1 MKNEAI
7 EIDDLVRDYYRA
19 ITIRNEHPPELSAVQ
34 ILFYGEGV
42 LVNGSFKQPAGFSAS
57 SFVTAL
63 ESEIAEGNL
72 SQYIIHEIHGKTEF
86 FGKLARRVSIYEYN
100 LGEETSGRLP
110 RGVNYIQFVQ
120 VKGNWR
126 ILSMAWFDENED
138 NLIPSGY
145 LS

>member
-1 MKNEAI
+1 MKTDNI

-34 ILFYGEGV
+34 ILFYGDGV
-42 LVNGSFKQPAGFSAS
+42 LINGSFKQPIGFTAS

-72 SQYIIHEIHGKTEF
+72 SQYIIHEIHGKTEVY
-86 FGKLARRVSIYEYN
+86 GKLARRVSIYEYN

-110 RGVNYIQFVQ
+110 R
-120 VKGNWR
+120 
-126 ILSMAWFDENED
+126 
-138 NLIPSGY
+138 
-145 LS
+145 

>member
-1 MKNEAI
+1 MKTDNI

-34 ILFYGEGV
+34 ILFYGDGV
-42 LVNGSFKQPAGFSAS
+42 LINGSFKQPIGFTAA

-72 SQYIIHEIHGKTEF
+72 SQYIIHEIHGKTEVY
-86 FGKLARRVSIYEYN
+86 GKLARRVSIYEYN

-110 RGVNYIQFVQ
+110 RGVNYIQFVEL
-120 VKGNWR
+120 KGNWR
-126 ILSMAWFDENED
+126 ILSMAWYDENED
-138 NLIPSGY
+138 YLIPMEY
-145 LS
+145 LR

>member
-1 MKNEAI
+1 MKTDNI

-34 ILFYGEGV
+34 ILFYGDGV
-42 LVNGSFKQPAGFSAS
+42 LINGSFKQPIGFTAS

-72 SQYIIHEIHGKTEF
+72 SQYIIHEIHGKTEVY
-86 FGKLARRVSIYEYN
+86 GKLARRVSIYEYN

-110 RGVNYIQFVQ
+110 RGVNYIQFVEF
-120 VKGNWR
+120 KGNWR
-126 ILSMAWFDENED
+126 ILSMAWYDENE
-138 NLIPSGY
+138 NYLIPMEY
-145 LS
+145 LR

>member
-1 MKNEAI
+1 MKTDTI

-42 LVNGSFKQPAGFSAS
+42 LINGSFKQPIGFSAA

-72 SQYIIHEIHGKTEF
+72 SQYIIHEIHGKTEVY
-86 FGKLARRVSIYEYN
+86 GKLARRVSIYEYN

-110 RGVNYIQFVQ
+110 RGVNYIQFVEF
-120 VKGNWR
+120 KGNWR
-126 ILSMAWFDENED
+126 ILSMAWYDENED
-138 NLIPSGY
+138 YLIPAEY
-145 LS
+145 LR

>member
-1 MKNEAI
+1 MKTDNI

-34 ILFYGEGV
+34 ILFYGDGV
-42 LVNGSFKQPAGFSAS
+42 LINGSFKQPIGFTAA

-72 SQYIIHEIHGKTEF
+72 SQYIIHEIHGKTEVY
-86 FGKLARRVSIYEYN
+86 GKLARRVSIYEYN

-110 RGVNYIQFVQ
+110 RGVNYIQFVEF
-120 VKGNWR
+120 KGNWR
-126 ILSMAWFDENED
+126 ILSMAWYDENED
-138 NLIPSGY
+138 YLIPMEY
-145 LS
+145 LR

>member
-1 MKNEAI
+1 MKTDNI

-34 ILFYGEGV
+34 ILFYGDGV
-42 LVNGSFKQPAGFSAS
+42 LVNGSFKQPIGFTAS

-72 SQYIIHEIHGKTEF
+72 SQYIIHEIHGKTEVY
-86 FGKLARRVSIYEYN
+86 GKLARRVSIYEYN

-110 RGVNYIQFVQ
+110 RGVNYIQFVEF
-120 VKGNWR
+120 KGNWR
-126 ILSMAWFDENED
+126 ILSMAWYDENED
-138 NLIPSGY
+138 YLIPMEY
-145 LS
+145 LR

>member
-1 MKNEAI
+1 MKTDNI

-34 ILFYGEGV
+34 ILFYGDGV
-42 LVNGSFKQPAGFSAS
+42 LINGSFKQPIGFTAS

-72 SQYIIHEIHGKTEF
+72 SQYIIHEIHGKTEVY
-86 FGKLARRVSIYEYN
+86 GKLARRVSIYEYN

-110 RGVNYIQFVQ
+110 RGVNYIQFVEF
-120 VKGNWR
+120 KGNWR
-126 ILSMAWFDENED
+126 ILSMAWYDENED
-138 NLIPSGY
+138 YLIPMEY
-145 LS
+145 LR

>member
-1 MKNEAI
+1 MKTDNI

-34 ILFYGEGV
+34 ILFYGDGV
-42 LVNGSFKQPAGFSAS
+42 LINGSFKQPIGFTAS

-72 SQYIIHEIHGKTEF
+72 SQYIIHEIHGNTEVY
-86 FGKLARRVSIYEYN
+86 GKLARRVSIYEYN

-110 RGVNYIQFVQ
+110 RGVNYIQFVEF
-120 VKGNWR
+120 KGNWR
-126 ILSMAWFDENED
+126 ILSMAWYDENED
-138 NLIPSGY
+138 YLIPMEY
-145 LS
+145 LR

>member
-1 MKNEAI
+1 MKPDTI

-42 LVNGSFKQPAGFSAS
+42 LINGSFKQPIGFSAA

-72 SQYIIHEIHGKTEF
+72 SQYIIHEIHGKTEVY
-86 FGKLARRVSIYEYN
+86 GKLARRVSIYEYN

-110 RGVNYIQFVQ
+110 RGVNYIQFVEF
-120 VKGNWR
+120 KGNWR
-126 ILSMAWFDENED
+126 ILSMAWYDENED
-138 NLIPSGY
+138 YLIPAEY
-145 LS
+145 LR